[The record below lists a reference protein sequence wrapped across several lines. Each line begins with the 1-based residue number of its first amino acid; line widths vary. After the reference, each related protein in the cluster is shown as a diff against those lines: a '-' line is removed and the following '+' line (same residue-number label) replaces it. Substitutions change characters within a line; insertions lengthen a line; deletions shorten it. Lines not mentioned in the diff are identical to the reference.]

1 MLKNRQFSSYIIV
14 ALLALSS
21 NLFAQT
27 STNGLNA
34 FWIEAER
41 QVREGDFE
49 AYSNSFH
56 PNAILVNGISK
67 NSIPIKEALD
77 RWEKG
82 FEDTRQRQMKA
93 SVEFRF
99 SETVFGTSSAY
110 QKGIFHYTSE
120 YIGQSPVSVFIHFEV
135 LLTKSNSI
143 WEILMEYQKDYATI
157 EDWNSLE

>member
-1 MLKNRQFSSYIIV
+1 MLKNRPFSSYTIV
-14 ALLALSS
+14 VLLALSC

-27 STNGLNA
+27 STNELNA

-56 PNAILVNGISK
+56 YDAILVNGISK

-77 RWEKG
+77 GWEKG
-82 FEDTRQRQMKA
+82 FEDTIQGQMEA

-99 SETVFGTSSAY
+99 SETLLGTASAY

-120 YIGQSPVSVFIHFEV
+120 YIGQSQVSVFIHFEV
-135 LLTKSNSI
+135 LLTKSNGI

>member
-1 MLKNRQFSSYIIV
+1 MIVNRPFNSYTIV
-14 ALLALSS
+14 VLLAISC

-27 STNGLNA
+27 STNELNA

-56 PNAILVNGISK
+56 YDAILVNGISK
-67 NSIPIKEALD
+67 NSIPIKEALVG
-77 RWEKG
+77 WEKG
-82 FEDTRQRQMKA
+82 FEDTRQRQMEA

-99 SETVFGTSSAY
+99 SETLLGTASAY

-120 YIGQSPVSVFIHFEV
+120 YIDQSPVSVFIHFEV
-135 LLTKSNSI
+135 LLTKSNGI
-143 WEILMEYQKDYATI
+143 WKILMEYQKDYATKK
-157 EDWNSLE
+157 DWKRLE

>member
-1 MLKNRQFSSYIIV
+1 MLKNRPFSSYIIV
-14 ALLALSS
+14 VLLALSY

-27 STNGLNA
+27 NTNEINA

-143 WEILMEYQKDYATI
+143 WEILMEYQKDYATK

>member
-1 MLKNRQFSSYIIV
+1 MVINRPFSSYTIV
-14 ALLALSS
+14 VLLALSC

-27 STNGLNA
+27 STNELNA

-67 NSIPIKEALD
+67 NSIPIKKALD
-77 RWEKG
+77 GWEKG
-82 FEDTRQRQMKA
+82 FEDTRQKKMKA

-99 SETVFGTSSAY
+99 SETLLGTASAY

-120 YIGQSPVSVFIHFEV
+120 YIGQSQVSVFIHFEV
-135 LLTKSNSI
+135 LLTKSNGI

>member
-1 MLKNRQFSSYIIV
+1 MLKNRPFSSYTIV
-14 ALLALSS
+14 VLLALSC

-27 STNGLNA
+27 STNELNA

-56 PNAILVNGISK
+56 YDAILVNGISK
-67 NSIPIKEALD
+67 NSIPIKEALVG
-77 RWEKG
+77 WEKG
-82 FEDTRQRQMKA
+82 FEDTRQRQMEA

-99 SETVFGTSSAY
+99 SETLLGTASAY

-120 YIGQSPVSVFIHFEV
+120 YIGQSPVNVFIHFEV
-135 LLTKSNSI
+135 LLTKSNGI
-143 WEILMEYQKDYATI
+143 WKILMEYQKDYATK
-157 EDWNSLE
+157 EDWNRLE

>member
-1 MLKNRQFSSYIIV
+1 MLKNRQFSSYTIV
-14 ALLALSS
+14 VLLTLSS
-21 NLFAQT
+21 SLFSQT
-27 STNGLNA
+27 STNELNA

-56 PNAILVNGISK
+56 YDAILVNGISN

-77 RWEKG
+77 GWEKG

-99 SETVFGTSSAY
+99 SETILGTSSAY
-110 QKGIFHYTSE
+110 QKGIFFYTSE
-120 YIGQSPVSVFIHFEV
+120 YVEQSPVSVFIHFEV
-135 LLTKSNSI
+135 LLTKSNDI
-143 WEILMEYQKDYATI
+143 WKILMEYQKEYATH
-157 EDWNSLE
+157 EDWNGLE

>member
-1 MLKNRQFSSYIIV
+1 MLKNRQFSSYILV

-49 AYSNSFH
+49 SYSNSFH

-143 WEILMEYQKDYATI
+143 WEILMEYQKDYATK

>member
-1 MLKNRQFSSYIIV
+1 MVINRPFSSYTIV
-14 ALLALSS
+14 VLLALSC

-27 STNGLNA
+27 STNELNA

-143 WEILMEYQKDYATI
+143 WEILMEYQKDYATK

>member
-1 MLKNRQFSSYIIV
+1 MVINRPFSSYTIV
-14 ALLALSS
+14 VLLALSC

-27 STNGLNA
+27 STNELNA

-82 FEDTRQRQMKA
+82 FEDTRQKKMKA

-99 SETVFGTSSAY
+99 SETLLGTASAY

-120 YIGQSPVSVFIHFEV
+120 YIGQSQVSVFIHFEV
-135 LLTKSNSI
+135 LLTKSNGI

>member
-1 MLKNRQFSSYIIV
+1 MVKNREFSTYTIV
-14 ALLALSS
+14 LLLALSS
-21 NLFAQT
+21 SLFAQT
-27 STNGLNA
+27 STNELNA

-67 NSIPIKEALD
+67 NTIPIKEALD
-77 RWEKG
+77 DWEKG

-99 SETVFGTSSAY
+99 SESILGTSTAY
-110 QKGIFHYTSE
+110 QKGIFLYTSE
-120 YIGQSPVSVFIHFEV
+120 YIGQTPINVFIHFEV
-135 LLTKSNSI
+135 LLTKSNGI
-143 WEILMEYQKDYATI
+143 WEILMEYQKDYATRK
-157 EDWNSLE
+157 DWNRLE